1 MARDRHQRG
10 MVALEENKRIK
21 KWKGYYY
28 VYLREPDGSETR
40 ARRGV
45 TLGLRSEMKK
55 WEAQKKLQ
63 EIIDKEANSA
73 KVTPSPTCTMRWFWE
88 KRYRPLKEP
97 TWKVSSAPKKWC
109 ISLIAI
115 SWLHSLRF
123 LLTRSQSFRTA
134 KTFER
139 SRR

>member
-10 MVALEENKRIK
+10 MVVEENKIK

-55 WEAQKKLQ
+55 WGG
-63 EIIDKEANSA
+63 
-73 KVTPSPTCTMRWFWE
+73 
-88 KRYRPLKEP
+88 
-97 TWKVSSAPKKWC
+97 
-109 ISLIAI
+109 
-115 SWLHSLRF
+115 
-123 LLTRSQSFRTA
+123 
-134 KTFER
+134 
-139 SRR
+139 